1 MQLEQI
7 KDKKVLVRLDY
18 NVPIDDGII
27 VNDFRIR
34 QTYNTLNSLLDNNNK
49 LIIASHLGRPTEG
62 MYDESLSLKPICNYL
77 SSKLKK
83 KIQFI
88 SNINDYIDF
97 STHDIAMLENVR
109 FNIGE
114 KKCDPTLSQTIASMA
129 DVFVFDAFG
138 VSHRSECTTTGV
150 ANYLETVAGLNIRHE
165 VQTINKLVNE
175 QSRPMT
181 IIISGAKVSTKIVL
195 IKKLL
200 EKCDYMI
207 LGGGILN
214 TFLKAK
220 GYEVGKSLLEEEF
233 LSDAIKILESDFAS
247 KIIFPSDFSCETL
260 DGIANVELSR
270 ISPNDTIYDLG
281 STSVNEIK
289 DIVRKSVSVFWN
301 GPLGYVEKKPFNKG
315 TEELA
320 KVIAEH
326 NCFSI
331 VGGGDTLPII
341 ENLKLQNEYNCLS
354 TGGGSLLTYLE
365 GGSLPI
371 IDKLNLRK

>member
-1 MQLEQI
+1 MQLEEI
-7 KDKKVLVRLDY
+7 RDKKVLVRLDY
-18 NVPIDDGII
+18 NVPIEDGVIL
-27 VNDFRIR
+27 NDFRIR

-62 MYDESLSLKPICNYL
+62 LYDESLSLKPICNHL
-77 SSKLKK
+77 SSKLNK

-88 SNINDYIDF
+88 KDINDAIDF
-97 STHDIAMLENVR
+97 SNHDIAMLENVR

-114 KKCDPTLSQTIASMA
+114 KKCDPRLSQTIASLA
-129 DVFVFDAFG
+129 DIFVFDAFG

-150 ANYLETVAGLNIRHE
+150 VTYLETVAGLNIRYE
-165 VQTINKLVNE
+165 IETINKLINE

-200 EKCDYMI
+200 EKCDHMI

-214 TFLKAK
+214 TFLTAK
-220 GYEVGKSLLEEEF
+220 GYEVGNSLFEEEF
-233 LSDAIKILESDFAS
+233 VYDATKILESDFAS
-247 KIIFPSDFSCETL
+247 KIIFPSDFSCETVN
-260 DGIANVELSR
+260 GIANVDLSR
-270 ISPNDTIYDLG
+270 ISTNDTIYDLG
-281 STSVNEIK
+281 TESINEIK
-289 DIVRKSVSVFWN
+289 DIVRNSVSVFWN
-301 GPLGYVEKKPFNKG
+301 GPLGYVEKEPFNKG
-315 TEELA
+315 TEELS
-320 KVIAEH
+320 KVIADH

-341 ENLKLQNEYNCLS
+341 ENLKLQNRYNCLS

-371 IDKLNLRK
+371 IDKLNLR

>member
-1 MQLEQI
+1 MLLEEI
-7 KDKKVLVRLDY
+7 IDKKVLVRLDY
-18 NVPIDDGII
+18 NVPIEDGII
-27 VNDFRIR
+27 LNDFRIR

-62 MYDESLSLKPICNYL
+62 SYDESLSLKPICKYL
-77 SSKLKK
+77 SGKLNK

-88 SNINDYIDF
+88 KDVNDTIDF
-97 STHDIAMLENVR
+97 TNHDIAMLENVR

-114 KKCDPTLSQTIASMA
+114 KKCDPKLSQTIASLA
-129 DVFVFDAFG
+129 DIFVFDAFG

-150 ANYLETVAGLNIRHE
+150 ANYLETVAGLNIRYE
-165 VQTINKLVNE
+165 IQTINKLINE

-200 EKCDYMI
+200 AKCDYMI

-214 TFLKAK
+214 TFLRAK
-220 GYEVGKSLLEEEF
+220 GYEVGKSLIEEEHV
-233 LSDAIKILESDFAS
+233 SDAVKILESDFAN
-247 KIIFPSDFSCETL
+247 KIIFPSDFSCATE
-260 DGIANVELSR
+260 DGIANIELSR
-270 ISPNDTIYDLG
+270 ISTNDSIYDLG
-281 STSVNEIK
+281 SASINEITN
-289 DIVRKSVSVFWN
+289 IVRKSVSVFWN

-320 KVIAEH
+320 KAIADH

-341 ENLKLQNEYNCLS
+341 ENLKLQDGYNCLS

-371 IDKLNLRK
+371 IDKLNLR